1 MVDKRKVLTL
11 RYCPYL
17 LTYFLEFVQWKTN
30 PISES
35 PLMHW

>member
-1 MVDKRKVLTL
+1 MVDKRKVPTL

-17 LTYFLEFVQWKTN
+17 LTYFLEFVQRKIN

-35 PLMHW
+35 PLIDW